1 MADTD
6 SRQGLRYS
14 TPAILEWL
22 NRVHAPH
29 DEGLERAFTSPQ
41 RHGMPA
47 IQLNPSE
54 GRLLELLVLLSGAR
68 RVVEL
73 GTLAGYSALRLARA
87 LPPGGHLWT
96 LELEERN
103 AAVARANLQAAG
115 LAERVTVVVGPA
127 LQSLPGLE
135 PHGPFDLVFLDAD
148 KRGYAEY
155 GRWAARHLRPG
166 GLLVGDN
173 VFLFGRLLEDSPEA
187 EAMRRFHQEA
197 AAAFHSTCIPTPD
210 GLLVGLKR

>member
-14 TPAILEWL
+14 TPEILDWL

-29 DEGLERAFTSPQ
+29 DEALERAFTAPQ
-41 RHGMPA
+41 HHGMPA

-68 RVVEL
+68 RVVEV
-73 GTLAGYSALRLARA
+73 GTLAGYSALHLARA

-115 LAERVTVVVGPA
+115 LADRVTVVVGPA

-135 PHGPFDLVFLDAD
+135 PHGPFDLVFVDAD

-197 AAAFHSTCIPTPD
+197 ASAFHSVCIPTPD

>member
-14 TPAILEWL
+14 TPEILEWL

-29 DEGLERAFTSPQ
+29 DEALERAFTSPQ

-47 IQLNPSE
+47 IQLGPSE

-68 RVVEL
+68 RVVEV

-115 LAERVTVVVGPA
+115 LADRVTVVVGPA

-135 PHGPFDLVFLDAD
+135 PHGPFDLVFVDAD

-197 AAAFHSTCIPTPD
+197 AAAFHSVCIPTPD